1 MEGTLRVTP
10 EKLIAAAEEFSISGN
25 TVNNL
30 TQQMMTMVNGLSSV
44 WSSETAAK
52 YNAKFS
58 ALQSDIDKMNRMIQ
72 EHVTDLNDMARNYQD
87 TETYGDERTAR
98 LATDVIV

>member
-10 EKLIAAAEEFSISGN
+10 EKLISAATEFSACGN
-25 TVNNL
+25 TVSSL

-52 YNAKFS
+52 YNTKFS

-72 EHVTDLNDMARNYQD
+72 EYVTDLNDMARNYQD
-87 TETYGDERTAR
+87 AETYGDERTAS